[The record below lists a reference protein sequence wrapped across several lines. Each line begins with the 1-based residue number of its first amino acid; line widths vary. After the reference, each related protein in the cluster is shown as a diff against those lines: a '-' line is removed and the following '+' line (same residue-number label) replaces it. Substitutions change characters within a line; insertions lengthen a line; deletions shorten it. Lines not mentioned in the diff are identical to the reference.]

1 MAISHYLQPGL
12 LAAFILSGVGSVLA
26 AETAT
31 IPYAKLDEMWRKIDQ
46 INSQKLSVS
55 AQVASKNKDIKPS
68 AITMTI
74 KSATGD
80 LPIRIGPEGDLLE
93 FPQNEAL
100 RKENPPIETNQP
112 KGSLVLTLNL
122 GLPVPATTAFPYDR
136 FVEGLA
142 EGNRVAKAHAG
153 ELAAVAPNLKVV
165 IFVFPKSSA
174 GTATVEIGA
183 RAGKKLL
190 TADASSQVKILIDQK
205 LSAEN
210 PEVKLS
216 ERPTRILLNSE

>member
-1 MAISHYLQPGL
+1 MAD
-12 LAAFILSGVGSVLA
+12 
-26 AETAT
+26 ETAA

-55 AQVASKNKDIKPS
+55 AQIASKNKDVKPS

-74 KSATGD
+74 MSATGA

-112 KGSLVLTLNL
+112 KGSLVLTFGL
-122 GLPVPATTAFPYDR
+122 GLPMPPTLTFPYDR
-136 FVEGLA
+136 LVEGVA
-142 EGNRVAKAHAG
+142 EGNKVVKTHAG
-153 ELAAVAPNLKVV
+153 MVPNVAPNLKAV

-174 GTATVEIGA
+174 GKASVEIAA
-183 RAGKKLL
+183 RAGKKLT
-190 TADASSQVKILIDQK
+190 TADANSQAKIVIDQK
-205 LSAEN
+205 LAAEN

-216 ERPTRILLNSE
+216 ERPTRILLDTE